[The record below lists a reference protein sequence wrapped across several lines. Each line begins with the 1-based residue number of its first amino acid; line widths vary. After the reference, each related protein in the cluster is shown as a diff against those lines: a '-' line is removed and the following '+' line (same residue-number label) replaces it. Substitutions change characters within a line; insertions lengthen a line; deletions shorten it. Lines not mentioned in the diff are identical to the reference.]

1 MVLKVM
7 VLMIMIMHFSILS
20 FWSEYFWVNNS
31 GLLLKL
37 ASTSNNYLTN

>member
-1 MVLKVM
+1 MVSKVM
-7 VLMIMIMHFSILS
+7 ILMIMIMDFGILS

-37 ASTSNNYLTN
+37 ASISNNYLTN